1 MQGQYQPRA
10 PGIAAG
16 QSNRDT
22 LGTYFDYQGIMRTA
36 HPGELRPNY
45 VYKNG
50 IWVQDG
56 WLREGMATNY
66 VNNLLS
72 GYGEGTTDILGTK
85 TRVQLTTNYK
95 YALNPV
101 YSGVS
106 ASCVLSAY
114 VTVKGG
120 IANVNCDAAFSYT
133 SYVKIDDAGNILDM
147 QGDGGQGHAQTP
159 SAYYIGDGM
168 YRLSFPRTDGFSA
181 LGVTSAN
188 VWLASTTS
196 GTQATATCELV
207 QLEDGD
213 TATSL
218 IPTNGTPA
226 TRTAD

>member
-1 MQGQYQPRA
+1 MQGQYPPRA

-16 QSNRDT
+16 QSARAT
-22 LGTYFDYQGIMRTA
+22 TATYFDYQGIMRTA

-45 VYKNG
+45 VYQNG
-50 IWVQDG
+50 VWVQDG
-56 WLREGMATNY
+56 WLREGKATNY
-66 VNNLLS
+66 VSNLLS
-72 GYGEGTTDILGTK
+72 AHGEGTTDILGTK
-85 TRVQLTTNYK
+85 TRVQLTADSGYTN
-95 YALNPV
+95 PI

-120 IANVNCDAAFSYT
+120 SAEVRCAAGVYYHSQ
-133 SYVKIDDAGNILDM
+133 VAVDDVGNIRSIDS
-147 QGDGGQGHAQTP
+147 DGGQGHAGTP
-159 SAYYIGDGM
+159 SVSYIGNGM
-168 YRLSFPRTDGFSA
+168 YRLSFPRMDGFSA
-181 LGVTSAN
+181 MGTTSAN
-188 VWLASTTS
+188 LWLNSTS
-196 GTQATATCELV
+196 GTQVTVTCELV